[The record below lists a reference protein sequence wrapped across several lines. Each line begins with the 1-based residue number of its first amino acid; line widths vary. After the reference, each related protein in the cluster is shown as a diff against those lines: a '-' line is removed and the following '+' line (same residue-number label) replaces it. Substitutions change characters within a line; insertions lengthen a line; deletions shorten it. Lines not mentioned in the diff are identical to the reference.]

1 MKLYKDY
8 NKKPYSF
15 LLNNTTLPSGS
26 PLRFKKTWLEMTVNE
41 KNKTINNEIENNK
54 AQYSL
59 DKKTANIWL
68 NYQRIMVYEFVTDED
83 VFVFELV

>member
-1 MKLYKDY
+1 
-8 NKKPYSF
+8 
-15 LLNNTTLPSGS
+15 
-26 PLRFKKTWLEMTVNE
+26 MTVNE
-41 KNKTINNEIENNK
+41 KNKTINNEIGNNK

-68 NYQRIMVYEFVTDED
+68 NYQRIMAYEFVTDKD